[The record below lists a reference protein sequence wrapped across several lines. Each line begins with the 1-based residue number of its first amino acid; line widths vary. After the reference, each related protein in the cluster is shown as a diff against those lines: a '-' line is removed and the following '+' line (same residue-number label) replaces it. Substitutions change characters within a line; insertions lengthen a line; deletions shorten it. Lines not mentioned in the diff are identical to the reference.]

1 MDIIKFLKK
10 KRLYDKALGYTMKAY
25 GFDSENAK
33 QYYRKYGSSPTI
45 KGFFE
50 FHKTEEG
57 KEFWTEL
64 DNKFKERNGV
74 SRIA

>member
-10 KRLYDKALGYTMKAY
+10 QRLYDKALRYTMKAY
-25 GFDSENAK
+25 GLDPEDAK
-33 QYYRKYGSSPTI
+33 EYYKSYESSPTI

-57 KEFWTEL
+57 KEFWIEL
-64 DNKFKERNGV
+64 DNQFKQRNG
-74 SRIA
+74 SSIIA

>member
-10 KRLYDKALGYTMKAY
+10 QQLYDKALKYTMKAY
-25 GFDSENAK
+25 GLETEDAR
-33 QYYRKYGSSPTI
+33 QYYKLYESSPTI

-57 KEFWTEL
+57 NDFWSEL
-64 DNKFKERNGV
+64 DNKFKENYSRN
-74 SRIA
+74 SIA

>member
-10 KRLYDKALGYTMKAY
+10 KHLYDKALRYTMKAY
-25 GFDSENAK
+25 GLDSENAK
-33 QYYRKYGSSPTI
+33 QYYRSYESSPTI

-57 KEFWTEL
+57 EEFWTEL
-64 DNKFKERNGV
+64 DNKFKKRNNR
-74 SRIA
+74 RIIA

>member
-10 KRLYDKALGYTMKAY
+10 KRLYDKALKYTMKAY
-25 GFDSENAK
+25 GLDSENAK
-33 QYYRKYGSSPTI
+33 QYYRSYESSPTI

-57 KEFWTEL
+57 EEFWTEL
-64 DNKFKERNGV
+64 DNKFKKRNNR
-74 SRIA
+74 RIIA